1 MFRTRIQDGGLRFCL
16 ENILG
21 MPSQIM
27 VAACFEL
34 ASRMVAFDFVSRIS
48 WASNW
53 EMKRTEV
60 SSCIYL
66 PSSRFPL
73 SGKSRTHGVTPKGS
87 REWSTWTGTFL
98 EGSLCPPVFSW
109 ALVVTAHPL
118 CFLLLSTSTTSW

>member
-27 VAACFEL
+27 VSACFEL

-66 PSSRFPL
+66 PS
-73 SGKSRTHGVTPKGS
+73 S